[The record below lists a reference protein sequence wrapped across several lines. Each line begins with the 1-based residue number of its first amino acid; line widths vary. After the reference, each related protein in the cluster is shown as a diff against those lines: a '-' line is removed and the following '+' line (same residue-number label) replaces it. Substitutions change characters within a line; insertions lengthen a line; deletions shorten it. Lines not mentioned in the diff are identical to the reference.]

1 MYERIF
7 DISKMI
13 AKIDIMIFC
22 NIAPHSEKFTFS
34 FVFSSKDPTCC
45 CERLHTSAKT
55 TQQDTTLLGPTM
67 FRVVASVCT
76 GL

>member
-1 MYERIF
+1 
-7 DISKMI
+7 MI

-22 NIAPHSEKFTFS
+22 IIAPHSQTKSQIPLFS
-34 FVFSSKDPTCC
+34 HLKTPHVATC

-55 TQQDTTLLGPTM
+55 AQQDTTLLGPTM